1 MSLVRRHL
9 RIGTSLLALLAVS
22 GVSGLALQPAMAQ
35 PAAETVSITKL
46 MSPEATPLTVKA
58 LGNPEAPV
66 TVVEYASMTCNH
78 CASFHKETLPE
89 LQKKYIDTG
98 KIYFILREMPF
109 DPVAT
114 AGFMLARC
122 MPESAYFPTIS
133 ALFETQHSWAFSKD
147 PAAGLR
153 AIARQAGM
161 SDANFEKCL
170 TDNDLA
176 AKVQASAVYAN
187 TQLGVN
193 ATPTFFINGK
203 KISGAMGIEAWD
215 KELEPLLAGK
225 TPAAPVTPAAAEPAP
240 APAAEGEQPAPA
252 AEGEQTPPAAEG
264 AQKTQ

>member
-1 MSLVRRHL
+1 MSFVRRHFC
-9 RIGTSLLALLAVS
+9 IGTSLLALVAVT

-35 PAAETVSITKL
+35 SASETVSEAKL
-46 MSPEATPLTVKA
+46 MAPEATPLTVKA
-58 LGNPEAPV
+58 LGNPDAPV

-78 CASFHKETLPE
+78 CANFHKETLPE

-98 KIYFILREMPF
+98 KVYFILREMPF
-109 DPVAT
+109 DPVST

-133 ALFETQHSWAFSKD
+133 ALFETQRAWAFSND

-153 AIARQAGM
+153 TVAKQAGM

-176 AKVQASAVYAN
+176 GKVQASATYAN

-203 KISGAMGIEAWD
+203 KVNGAIGMEAWD
-215 KELEPLLAGK
+215 KELEPLLVGK
-225 TPAAPVTPAAAEPAP
+225 EAAAPASAAPAQATAPAEASAPAAAPEPAAPAQETPAAEPK
-240 APAAEGEQPAPA
+240 
-252 AEGEQTPPAAEG
+252 
-264 AQKTQ
+264 AQ